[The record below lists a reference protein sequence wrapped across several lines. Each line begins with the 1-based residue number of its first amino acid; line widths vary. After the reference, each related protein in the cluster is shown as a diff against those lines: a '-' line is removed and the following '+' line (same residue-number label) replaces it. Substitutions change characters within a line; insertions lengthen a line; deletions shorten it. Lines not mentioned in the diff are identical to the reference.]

1 MRVIPGVVLAVVL
14 AVGPVAAQTGLTV
27 PLKFSPQGSDG
38 ASAVAL
44 PPSLLEQP
52 LGLRLSDDRALPD
65 LLVLGAGT
73 DDDDRPFPIRSSVD
87 VPPFVEQVVGQL
99 ADAHRI
105 RRDSSASRQL
115 QLRLTRF
122 QVDESNK
129 AVGSTYTAQVH
140 FAYVMSDS
148 KGAALVEGAAVG
160 TANRYGRA
168 RSGANCAEV
177 LSDALRD
184 AFAKVLADGSLQAA
198 WRTGTAAPSA
208 AGKGEPAPAK
218 GSIEQRLLELNDLL
232 KKGLITPEEYKVKR
246 AEILK
251 GA

>member
-1 MRVIPGVVLAVVL
+1 MQGLADRRLDMRVIPGVVLAVVL

-73 DDDDRPFPIRSSVD
+73 DDDDRPFPIRSSLD
-87 VPPFVEQVVGQL
+87 VSPFVEQVVGQL

-122 QVDESNK
+122 QVDENF
-129 AVGSTYTAQVH
+129 AEQLGH
-140 FAYVMSDS
+140 FGFLGRSCKVD
-148 KGAALVEGAAVG
+148 GFTGVVVEVPQI
-160 TANRYGRA
+160 
-168 RSGANCAEV
+168 V
-177 LSDALRD
+177 
-184 AFAKVLADGSLQAA
+184 
-198 WRTGTAAPSA
+198 A
-208 AGKGEPAPAK
+208 AGFEKGPERHEVA
-218 GSIEQRLLELNDLL
+218 
-232 KKGLITPEEYKVKR
+232 GLPSLVDDR
-246 AEILK
+246 HR
-251 GA
+251 